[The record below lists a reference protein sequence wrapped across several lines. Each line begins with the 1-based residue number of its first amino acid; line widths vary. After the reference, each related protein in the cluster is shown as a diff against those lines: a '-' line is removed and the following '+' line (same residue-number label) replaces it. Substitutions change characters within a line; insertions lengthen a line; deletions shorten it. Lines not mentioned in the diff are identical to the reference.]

1 VPRLAGRVLPYLLS
15 KYLLTYLL
23 TYLLILPKRR
33 ARGPAVTPC
42 PRRSRWVSASA
53 LPGAWAAGQPK
64 WRRAWPCSL
73 PRKEP
78 SSRRARR
85 TSTGRT
91 SGTTSRCSSRH
102 LTSSGRLQS
111 RRLQHQLQLHRR
123 NPRLHK
129 LLCACQLCHPLLGP
143 RRVLPNQNP
152 PRLAPVRAGASCPR
166 WTRPRGSGSSPS
178 LASCASR
185 AAPSS
190 SSRRS

>member
-1 VPRLAGRVLPYLLS
+1 MKVGDEGYQIYSNTIYTSLAVYILARSIPQLPPRAHSERCRLSPAPGRRDKL
-15 KYLLTYLL
+15 
-23 TYLLILPKRR
+23 
-33 ARGPAVTPC
+33 
-42 PRRSRWVSASA
+42 
-53 LPGAWAAGQPK
+53 K

-73 PRKEP
+73 PRKGP
-78 SSRRARR
+78 SSRRVRR

-129 LLCACQLCHPLLGP
+129 LLCACQLRHPLLGP
-143 RRVLPNQNP
+143 RRVLPNPNP
-152 PRLAPVRAGASCPR
+152 PRRLAPVRAGASRPR

-185 AAPSS
+185 AARSS
-190 SSRRS
+190 SSRGS